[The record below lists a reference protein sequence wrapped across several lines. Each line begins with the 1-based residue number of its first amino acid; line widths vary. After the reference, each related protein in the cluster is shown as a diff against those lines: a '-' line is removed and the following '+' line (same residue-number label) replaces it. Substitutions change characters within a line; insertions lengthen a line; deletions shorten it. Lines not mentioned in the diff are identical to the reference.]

1 MPDHTIYMKRL
12 MPIESTIKEGEFISE
27 VEVSSVSQREKI
39 YITNFM
45 SLFFPR
51 YIISKSSY

>member
-1 MPDHTIYMKRL
+1 MPDYTIYMKRL

-27 VEVSSVSQREKI
+27 VEVSSVGQKTVSQREKI

-45 SLFFPR
+45 SQFFPPL
-51 YIISKSSY
+51 YH